1 MKAPSILVA
10 VALLCAFLLPAAP
23 AQAAAIDGSW
33 SGSGYLAVAQ
43 GQRERVRCRVTY
55 SRQTPTVYSV
65 SATCASPSAQ
75 VRQSGTLLK
84 VSATS
89 YVGDIYNAEFDVS
102 GRVRVVVRGNSQTVT
117 FQSSAASGQ
126 LSLRKR

>member
-1 MKAPSILVA
+1 MKSLSVFASVA
-10 VALLCAFLLPAAP
+10 VMFALLLPGTP
-23 AQAAAIDGSW
+23 ALAAAIDGSW
-33 SGSGYLAVAQ
+33 SGSGYLAVNQ

-55 SRQTPTVYSV
+55 SRQTPTVFSV

-102 GRVRVVVRGNSQTVT
+102 GRVRVVVRGNTQTVT
-117 FQSSAASGQ
+117 FTSSAATGQ